1 MAAAA
6 GNDAEALGEGQS
18 RREFRENREIRMRVL
33 VLGGGG
39 QIARAVHAM
48 APNLSDIV
56 LKTRA
61 QLDIGD
67 AAGVARVLKEV
78 RPNWVINGAA
88 YTSVDLA
95 EDQPEQ
101 AIAAN
106 DTAVGI
112 LANAMAQAGCRLVH
126 LSTDF
131 VFDGKSNRAY
141 LPNDPTNPLSV
152 YGSSKLG
159 GERQVLRSADGI
171 VLRTAWV
178 YASTGRN
185 FVLTMLKLLS
195 ERQEIRVVCDQV
207 GAPTWAG
214 SAAAAIWGLIEAD
227 APGGIYHWTDLG
239 LASWY
244 DFAVAIQEEAR
255 LKGLLNRVIPILPI
269 RSAEY
274 PTRAQRPAF
283 SVLDTAAT
291 RAILKVPA
299 HHWRHNLRNM
309 LDELRAA

>member
-1 MAAAA
+1 
-6 GNDAEALGEGQS
+6 
-18 RREFRENREIRMRVL
+18 MRVL

-48 APNLSDIV
+48 APVASDVV
-56 LKTRA
+56 LKTHT

-67 AAGVARVLKEV
+67 AASLARVLNEV
-78 RPNWVINGAA
+78 RPSWVINGAA

-101 AIAAN
+101 AMGAN

-112 LANAMAQAGCRLVH
+112 LANATAQAGCRLLH

-131 VFDGKSNRAY
+131 VFDGRSNRAY
-141 LPNDPTNPLSV
+141 LPSDQTNPLNV
-152 YGSSKLG
+152 YGVSKLG
-159 GERQVLRSADGI
+159 GERRVLQSADGI

-178 YASTGRN
+178 YASEGRN
-185 FVLTMLKLLS
+185 FVLTMLRLMH
-195 ERQEIRVVCDQV
+195 ERQEIRVVCDQI
-207 GAPTWAG
+207 GAPTWASG
-214 SAAAAIWGLIEAD
+214 AAAAIWGLITAD

-244 DFAVAIQEEAR
+244 DFAVAIQEEALLR
-255 LKGLLNRVIPILPI
+255 GLLNRAIPIVPI
-269 RSAEY
+269 RSIEY

-283 SVLDTAAT
+283 SLLDAGST
-291 RAILKVPA
+291 RALLKVPA
-299 HHWRHNLRNM
+299 RHWRHNLRNM
-309 LDELRAA
+309 LDEFRAQ

>member
-1 MAAAA
+1 MT
-6 GNDAEALGEGQS
+6 
-18 RREFRENREIRMRVL
+18 VL

-48 APNLSDIV
+48 APVSSDIV

-67 AAGVARVLKEV
+67 AAGVARVLNEV
-78 RPNWVINGAA
+78 RPSWVVNGAA

-112 LANAMAQAGCRLVH
+112 LASATERAGCRLLH

-141 LPNDPTNPLSV
+141 LPNDQTNPLSV

-159 GERQVLRSADGI
+159 GERKVLQSAGGI

-178 YASTGRN
+178 YASEGRN
-185 FVLTMLKLLS
+185 FVLTMLKLMR
-195 ERQEIRVVCDQV
+195 ERREIRVVCDQI

-214 SAAAAIWGLIEAD
+214 SAAAAIWGLIEAN

-244 DFAVAIQEEAR
+244 DFAVAIQEEAKS
-255 LKGLLNRVIPILPI
+255 KGLLDRAIPIVPI

-291 RAILKVPA
+291 RAMLKVPA
-299 HHWRHNLRNM
+299 HHWRHNLRSM

>member
-1 MAAAA
+1 
-6 GNDAEALGEGQS
+6 
-18 RREFRENREIRMRVL
+18 MRVL

-39 QIARAVHAM
+39 QIARAVLAT
-48 APNLSDIV
+48 APRPSDIV

-61 QLDIGD
+61 ELDIGD
-67 AAGVARVLKEV
+67 APGVARVLKEV
-78 RPNWVINGAA
+78 RPSWVVNGAA
-88 YTSVDLA
+88 YTAVDLA

-112 LANAMAQAGCRLVH
+112 LANTTAQAGCRLLH

-141 LPNDPTNPLSV
+141 LPNDQTNPLSV
-152 YGSSKLG
+152 YGVSKLA
-159 GERQVLRSADGI
+159 GERRILQAGGAGI
-171 VLRTAWV
+171 VVRTSWV
-178 YASTGRN
+178 YASEGRN
-185 FVLTMLKLLS
+185 FVLTMLKLMR
-195 ERQEIRVVCDQV
+195 ERQEIRVVCDQI
-207 GAPTWAG
+207 GAPTWAN
-214 SAAAAIWGLIEAD
+214 SAATAIWGLIAAN
-227 APGGIYHWTDLG
+227 APGGFYHWTDLG

-244 DFAVAIQEEAR
+244 DFAVAIQEEAQLR
-255 LKGLLNRVIPILPI
+255 GLLNRTVSMVPI

-274 PTRAQRPAF
+274 PTRARRPAF
-283 SVLDTAAT
+283 SLLDTEST
-291 RAILKVPA
+291 RAMLKIPT